1 MTLNK
6 AIKIFKNLYSD
17 EYDDEE
23 IMEAITLVA
32 RYSDKV
38 YDRVTKRDLLYAF
51 EYVLDILGK

>member
-1 MTLNK
+1 MT
-6 AIKIFKNLYSD
+6 FKNLDSD